1 MAAGRKKKDGI
12 ESTDGRTDG
21 TTELHDILVRTL
33 CQDIAKI
40 YKSSIPENLLNLLYI
55 LA

>member
-12 ESTDGRTDG
+12 ERTDG
-21 TTELHDILVRTL
+21 PTELHDILVRTL